1 MSKLLHV
8 DVRATPRVRVLVV
21 CMGNICRS
29 PTAQGMLEK
38 LARGSGLADRVQV
51 DSAGTHGG
59 HIGAPPDERA
69 QEHARRRGL
78 DLSAQRARALVRQD
92 FERFDWVLV
101 MDAANERAA
110 RTLCP
115 PEHAHKLRRL
125 TDFCTRHRASDV
137 PDPYDGGEAGFE
149 AVLDLV
155 EDACAGLLRTLIATR
170 PGR

>member
-38 LARGSGLADRVQV
+38 LARDSGLADRVQV

>member
-8 DVRATPRVRVLVV
+8 DARATPRVRVLMV

-38 LARGSGLADRVQV
+38 LARDSGLADRVQV

-110 RTLCP
+110 RALCS

-125 TDFCTRHRASDV
+125 TDFCTHHAAREV
-137 PDPYDGGEAGFE
+137 PDPYYGGGAGFE

-155 EDACAGLLRTLIATR
+155 EDACTGLLRTLIATR
-170 PGR
+170 QGR